1 MTTQATQPFTG
12 TYELDRNHS
21 TFQFAVRHVG
31 VSTFRASFGDIE
43 ARLVG
48 DGETI
53 VLEGRALA
61 ESVSIGD
68 PDFRAHVVHGNDF
81 FEAGAHPALTFRS
94 RSVKLGD
101 GDAVTV
107 SGDLAIRGVS
117 RAVTAEGTY
126 RRPILDPFGTY
137 RIGLELET
145 TIARRDWGMEWQM
158 PLPDGSDALGWDVEI
173 TVHLELTKQD

>member
-1 MTTQATQPFTG
+1 M
-12 TYELDRNHS
+12 
-21 TFQFAVRHVG
+21 
-31 VSTFRASFGDIE
+31 
-43 ARLVG
+43 
-48 DGETI
+48 
-53 VLEGRALA
+53 
-61 ESVSIGD
+61 
-68 PDFRAHVVHGNDF
+68 
-81 FEAGAHPALTFRS
+81 
-94 RSVKLGD
+94 KLGD

-145 TIARRDWGMEWQM
+145 TIDRRDWGMEWQM